1 MMTFLLATLLVHAK
15 EVGPVTKQKAEA
27 LVQAYFDGNPH
38 DIVVV
43 PDKTEERADE
53 FVVRV
58 QPRKQLETGEPRYAV
73 PGLGPVIVKKSDGS
87 VHPQGP
93 RPPR

>member
-1 MMTFLLATLLVHAK
+1 MMTFLMAALLGHAQ
-15 EVGPVTKQKAEA
+15 EVRPLDKQKAEA
-27 LVQAYFDGNPH
+27 LVQAYFDGQPH

-43 PDKTEERADE
+43 PGKTEERADE

-93 RPPR
+93 RPPK